1 MKRMNYFPVTV
12 ILFLSLIL
20 MANEC
25 QKEDPEEEEIL
36 TISDIENNEYEIVE
50 IGTQWWMA
58 ENLKVTKYR
67 NGDPIGTT
75 VPADLDLSEV
85 VYEGGRPAYQ
95 WAYQGNE
102 QFVSMYGRLYTW
114 FAVTDPRGLCP
125 AGWHV
130 PSYDEWMVM
139 QNYLIENG
147 YNYDGSATGN
157 KIAKA
162 MGALVSWE
170 ASAVEGTVGNA
181 DFPAKRNASKF
192 RGLAAGIRWTDG
204 EFEGMGES
212 GGWFTSTNYY
222 DDYDGIFW
230 VFTMFNA
237 SWGVSAATCD
247 HEADAVSVRCIKD

>member
-67 NGDPIGTT
+67 NGESIGTT
-75 VPADLDLSEV
+75 APADLDLSEV

-162 MGALVSWE
+162 MGGLVSWE
-170 ASAVEGTVGNA
+170 ASEVEGTVGNT

-230 VFTMFNA
+230 VFTMFNT